1 MAMTN
6 SSLAATYKNF
16 GELYD
21 AGVDIVTLLESLCST
36 EGDREV
42 KRQLRIVIN
51 EIKRGNT
58 LAASMEKGKFLPTFD
73 VPAIQAGERSGTLMK
88 VFEALSKKY
97 EIRAQAERAIKAG
110 LIKPIALLGVGLF
123 VLPFPDLFNGKTTLT
138 EYLITSIGIFGVFIF
153 CVILMFRFNRMAAFD
168 ANLADLRHR
177 IYMSIP
183 GVRGIIRMIALENFV
198 SSFSH
203 LLDAGMPM
211 YESLELAYRTS
222 PDKTI
227 RNATQ
232 RILTQIKRGGS
243 LADAFGKE
251 QRFGPQIHAAIT
263 LGAKAGKIPVL
274 MHRQATELNRQ
285 IIESIEKLS
294 KYVPGFIYT
303 GVAIYVAIKV
313 FGFYSKQ
320 FKGMEKM
327 LDGL

>member
-1 MAMTN
+1 MTN

-21 AGVDIVTLLESLCST
+21 AGVDIVTLLESLHAT
-36 EGDREV
+36 EGNRDV
-42 KRQLRIVIN
+42 KRQLRVVIN

-58 LAASMEKGKFLPTFD
+58 LATSLEKGKFLPTFD
-73 VPAIQAGERSGTLMK
+73 VPAIQAGERSGTLMR
-88 VFEALSKKY
+88 VFETLSKKY
-97 EIRAQAERAIKAG
+97 EVRAQAERTIKSG
-110 LIKPIALLGVGLF
+110 LIKPISLLGVGLF

-138 EYLITSIGIFGVFIF
+138 EYLVTSVGIFSIFIIA
-153 CVILMFRFNRMAAFD
+153 VISIFRFNRMAAFD
-168 ANLADLRHR
+168 AHLAEVRHR
-177 IYMSIP
+177 VYMSIP
-183 GVRGIIRMIALENFV
+183 GVRGIIKLIALENFV
-198 SSFSH
+198 SSFAH

-227 RNATQ
+227 RTATQ
-232 RILTQIKRGGS
+232 RILSQIKRGGS
-243 LADAFGKE
+243 LSDAFGKE
-251 QRFGPQIHAAIT
+251 QRFGPQIHAAVT

-274 MHRQATELNRQ
+274 LHRQATELNRQ
-285 IIESIEKLS
+285 IIDSIERLS
-294 KYVPGFIYT
+294 KYVPGLMYA
-303 GVAIYVAIKV
+303 GVAIFVAIKV